1 MKVILSSIGNPDQG
15 QDPTQPLFGCE
26 PCKTLPVSSFK
37 EARDLCIKFISD
49 NNLGSGNWNGGQIL
63 DDNEKVIAFV
73 SCNGRVWEGSE
84 NSIDAKE
91 ILI

>member
-1 MKVILSSIGNPDQG
+1 
-15 QDPTQPLFGCE
+15 
-26 PCKTLPVSSFK
+26 
-37 EARDLCIKFISD
+37 LCVKFISD

-63 DDNEKVIAFV
+63 DENEKIIAFV